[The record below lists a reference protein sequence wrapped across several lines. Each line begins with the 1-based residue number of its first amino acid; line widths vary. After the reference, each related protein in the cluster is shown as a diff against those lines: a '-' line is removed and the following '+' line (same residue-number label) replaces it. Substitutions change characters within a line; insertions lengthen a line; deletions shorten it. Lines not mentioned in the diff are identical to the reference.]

1 MIRPQQIK
9 NLDNYYDVSYMLNDN
24 ITLVAILIYAQ
35 GVDASVRKIET
46 DLISL
51 RVDKYSQELDSILD
65 LKIATLQDI
74 QQLLRTDNVSKI

>member
-1 MIRPQQIK
+1 MIRPQQIH
-9 NLDNYYDVSYMLNDN
+9 NLQNYYDVSLMLNDN